1 MLSEADGYR
10 KVSFMLTPLVSS
22 QECSPEGKYLKPTSA
37 RSHLQNLVGLNVKSP
52 CEEVSPQPQSC
63 WSACGSPYS
72 QSFAAFSGYN
82 SPMCIHERTPSV
94 YFEESS
100 EPYNFFPSAET
111 DEEGEN
117 EPAVDTVEEVPTLA
131 ERLCLEPI
139 EPTAEVSCGT
149 TLMLRNLPNKYTRDM
164 LLEEISRRGLLQH
177 MDFFYLPIDTRH
189 ACNVGYCFINVT
201 SSAAA
206 DLFREAFNGVRL
218 KQVRSK
224 KTCFVGL
231 GQIQGLQA
239 NIDAYRNSA
248 ITNQMNEA
256 FRPMLFENGVAK
268 PFPTPT
274 RNPGKSKYLNGMA
287 QVKKSVS
294 SRPVSTFRS
303 FPI

>member
-1 MLSEADGYR
+1 VVVLILRA
-10 KVSFMLTPLVSS
+10 LPSS
-22 QECSPEGKYLKPTSA
+22 QAITRLRASMSA
-37 RSHLQNLVGLNVKSP
+37 LLAFTLMKVANH
-52 CEEVSPQPQSC
+52 
-63 WSACGSPYS
+63 A
-72 QSFAAFSGYN
+72 SF
-82 SPMCIHERTPSV
+82 
-94 YFEESS
+94 
-100 EPYNFFPSAET
+100 FFPSAET
-111 DEEGEN
+111 DEEDEN
-117 EPAVDTVEEVPTLA
+117 EPAVDTVEMVPTPA

-139 EPTAEVSCGT
+139 ETTAEVSCGT

-164 LLEEISRRGLLQH
+164 LLEEIAKRGLLQY

-201 SSAAA
+201 SPGAA

-248 ITNQMNEA
+248 VIIQMNEA

-274 RNPGKSKYLNGMA
+274 QIPGKSKYLNGTA
-287 QVKKSVS
+287 QMKKSVS
-294 SRPVSTFRS
+294 SRPVPTFRS
-303 FPI
+303 FPNVS